1 MEEKVNVW
9 KTNLTGGVIMGVVA
23 VIYSLLM
30 YFFDLALNQT
40 QGYIFIVIQI
50 ALLVYLLK
58 SYRDN
63 YCFGNITYGQ
73 SVGVGV
79 IICLYSAI
87 ITAIFTYILYS
98 FIAPELIDKQLALAE
113 EMLIKRGTPQ
123 AAVDAGMA
131 LQRKLMTP
139 GILSLMSIFNNMF
152 IGTIISLIISVFIK
166 KEGNPLI
173 DAPANKQI

>member
-1 MEEKVNVW
+1 MEQKVNIW
-9 KTNLTGGVIMGVVA
+9 KTNLTSGVIMGFA
-23 VIYSLLM
+23 AIIYSLLM

-40 QGYIFIVIQI
+40 QSYVFIVIQI
-50 ALLVYLLK
+50 ALLAYLLK

-73 SVGVGV
+73 SVGAGV
-79 IICLYSAI
+79 IICLYGAI
-87 ITAIFTYILYS
+87 ISAVFAYFLYKN
-98 FIAPELIDKQLALAE
+98 IAPELIGKMLAFAE
-113 EMLIKRGTPQ
+113 ETMLEKGVPQ
-123 AAVDAGMA
+123 TAVDTGMA

-173 DAPANKQI
+173 DAPANEQI